1 MGALPSQQPPDWWNS
16 RSPCSFRRVA
26 MTCAAASVS
35 RTRST
40 MVCDPTRCATSREGG
55 RAGRRRAAASE
66 ETQWLRAVADEQVLG
81 LLVVVQHH
89 LVVLAPDAGLLIA
102 AKGRVRGI
110 EVIAVDPD
118 AARLDRASEP
128 IGAVDV
134 ARPDS
139 GAEAV

>member
-40 MVCDPTRCATSREGG
+40 MVCDLT
-55 RAGRRRAAASE
+55 RRRARRKTTRRSQSE
-66 ETQWLRAVADEQVLG
+66 ETHWLRAVADEQVFC

-134 ARPDS
+134 ARP
-139 GAEAV
+139 